1 MAGPDTRWYLPDLDA
16 AVRWCEERNRQ
27 GIGCSISPLGEYVQ
41 DRDAAR
47 DAASACRAAVRAVE
61 AHALDASVA
70 VKLSALGAVFDRDGS
85 MAHLERIMDEG
96 KRRGV
101 PVEIDM
107 EGRNLVD
114 FTLAAAGRMAGKG
127 HQVTLAV
134 QAYLQRS
141 VDDLKEIE
149 ASGIRPRL
157 VKGAYLG
164 DTRDFDLIQRQFRAL
179 AASLLSSRIPF
190 SVGTHDPELV
200 EWLTAHAESRD
211 LVEFGFLMGL
221 ADQTKRTMAAD
232 SWKVSEYVPYG
243 RRGSIYEARRT
254 QYLDRLR
261 ELGRSP
267 LP

>member
-1 MAGPDTRWYLPDLDA
+1 MAGQDRRWYLPDLDA

-27 GIGCSISPLGEYVQ
+27 GIRCSISPLREYVQ

-47 DAASACRAAVRAVE
+47 ESASECRAAVRAVE

-70 VKLSALGAVFDRDGS
+70 VKLSALGAVFDRDGC
-85 MAHLERIMDEG
+85 MAHLGRIINDG

-101 PVEIDM
+101 LVEIDM

-114 FTLAAAGRMAGKG
+114 FTLAAAGRIAREGYG
-127 HQVTLAV
+127 VTLAV
-134 QAYLQRS
+134 QAYLLRTA
-141 VDDLKEIE
+141 DDLRAME
-149 ASGIRPRL
+149 AAGIRPRL

-164 DTRDFDLIQRQFRAL
+164 DTGDFGLIQRQFRAL

-190 SVGTHDPELV
+190 SVGTHDPDLV
-200 EWLTAHAESRD
+200 AWLTAPAESRG
-211 LVEFGFLMGL
+211 LVTFGFLMGL
-221 ADQTKRTMAAD
+221 ADLTKRTMAAD
-232 SWKVSEYVPYG
+232 GWKVSEYVPYG
-243 RRGSIYEARRT
+243 RRGSIYEARRL

-261 ELGRSP
+261 NLGRSP

>member
-1 MAGPDTRWYLPDLDA
+1 MAGQDRRWSLPDLDA

-47 DAASACRAAVRAVE
+47 TAASECRTAVRAIE

-70 VKLSALGAVFDRDGS
+70 VKLSALGAVFDRDGCT
-85 MAHLERIMDEG
+85 AHLGRIMDEA
-96 KRRGV
+96 KRRDV
-101 PVEIDM
+101 RVEIDR

-114 FTLAAAGRMAGKG
+114 FALAAAERMAGEG
-127 HQVTLAV
+127 HRVTLAV
-134 QAYLQRS
+134 QAYLLRS
-141 VDDLKEIE
+141 AADLGAMEE
-149 ASGIRPRL
+149 AGIRPRL

-164 DTRDFDLIQRQFRAL
+164 DTRDFGLIQQQFRAL
-179 AASLLSSRIPF
+179 AASLLSSRTSF
-190 SVGTHDPELV
+190 SVGTHDPDLV
-200 EWLTAHAESRD
+200 AWLTAHAESRE

-221 ADQTKRTMAAD
+221 ADLTKETMAAAG
-232 SWKVSEYVPYG
+232 WKVSEYVPYG
-243 RRGSIYEARRT
+243 RRGSIYEARRV

-261 ELGRSP
+261 ALGRSP

>member
-1 MAGPDTRWYLPDLDA
+1 MAGQDRRWSLPDLDA

-47 DAASACRAAVRAVE
+47 TAASECRTAVRAIE

-70 VKLSALGAVFDRDGS
+70 VKLSALGAVFDRDGCT
-85 MAHLERIMDEG
+85 AHLGRIMDEA
-96 KRRGV
+96 KRRDV
-101 PVEIDM
+101 RVEIDR

-114 FTLAAAGRMAGKG
+114 FALAAAERMAGEG
-127 HQVTLAV
+127 HRVTLAV
-134 QAYLQRS
+134 QAYLLRS
-141 VDDLKEIE
+141 AVDLGAMEE
-149 ASGIRPRL
+149 AGIRPRL

-164 DTRDFDLIQRQFRAL
+164 DTRDFGLIQQQFRAL
-179 AASLLSSRIPF
+179 AASLLSSRTSF
-190 SVGTHDPELV
+190 SVGTHDPDLV
-200 EWLTAHAESRD
+200 AWLTAHAESRE

-221 ADQTKRTMAAD
+221 ADLTKETMAAAG
-232 SWKVSEYVPYG
+232 WKVSEYVPYG
-243 RRGSIYEARRT
+243 RRGSIYEARRV

-261 ELGRSP
+261 ALGRSP